1 MPFGEPCPPP
11 KKHAK
16 ESRQLSSGAAG
27 RLDRARNGN
36 LMLRELTRTYA
47 ETLRYTRMALAG
59 KLSVMTKGESAI
71 SPSCQIPD
79 LRRKYLELGLP
90 CRSGVFVEIGAFDG
104 EQFSN
109 TSFLADQG
117 WRGVYVEPVPAFC
130 RRIKHR
136 HALNNIAI
144 ENVAISK
151 TPGTCVLHMMESL
164 STTNPGS
171 LEAYKS
177 VPWAR
182 SLAQGATALVVK
194 TDHLDSVL
202 ARHDIPNIF
211 DLMII
216 DVEGAEEF
224 IVRCL
229 LDGQWRPTVLV
240 VELCDIH
247 PDFVEAVEL
256 QDSHRRTRE
265 RIVQSGYREFYS
277 DPINSI
283 FIRT

>member
-1 MPFGEPCPPP
+1 MF
-11 KKHAK
+11 
-16 ESRQLSSGAAG
+16 
-27 RLDRARNGN
+27 
-36 LMLRELTRTYA
+36 RELAHTSA
-47 ETLRYTRMALAG
+47 ETLRNMRIALAG

-79 LRRKYLELGLP
+79 LRRKYLDLGLP
-90 CRSGVFVEIGAFDG
+90 CRSGIFVEIGAFDG

-130 RRIKHR
+130 RQIKHR
-136 HALNNIAI
+136 HALNNVAI

-151 TPGTCVLHMMESL
+151 TSGTCVLHLMESL
-164 STTNPGS
+164 STTNSGS

-182 SLAQGATALVVK
+182 SLAQGATAIVVK
-194 TDHLDSVL
+194 TDYLDSVL
-202 ARHDIPNIF
+202 ARHAIPDVF

-229 LDGQWRPTVLV
+229 LDGQWRPTVLI

-247 PDFVEAVEL
+247 PDFHEAAEL
-256 QDSHRRTRE
+256 QASHRRTRE
-265 RIVQSGYREFYS
+265 SILQSGYRESYS
-277 DPINSI
+277 DAINSI
-283 FIRT
+283 FYRA